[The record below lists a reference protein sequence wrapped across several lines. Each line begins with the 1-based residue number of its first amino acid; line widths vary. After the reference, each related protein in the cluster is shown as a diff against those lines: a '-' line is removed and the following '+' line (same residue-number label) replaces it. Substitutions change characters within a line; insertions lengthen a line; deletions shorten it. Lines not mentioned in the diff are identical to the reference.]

1 MPRAAAQYGARRQ
14 CALPVTG
21 SSGIP
26 HRGAKKRDENRAR
39 SDCGACKCGGQHSA
53 VTITPRHSKRA
64 RAAETCAETIPN
76 AAGLMCTSKSSR
88 PFRIDTISPAWI
100 PSASAISA
108 RVSGAANARASTH
121 HTANTNTGQL
131 TGLSAVGSG
140 PTCLPRAVCRE
151 VKLDAAALAGCAQR
165 ATPGVKLNRATRVLL
180 NLP

>member
-121 HTANTNTGQL
+121 HTANANTARL

-140 PTCLPRAVCRE
+140 QRTDLPP
-151 VKLDAAALAGCAQR
+151 AGCLQGSQAGCSRLGGMRSKGHSWCQTESCH
-165 ATPGVKLNRATRVLL
+165 AGAS
-180 NLP
+180 